1 MILGIGREAGVFLYA
16 ALSGLSVW
24 AAYGILSCFR
34 KIVSHRRIMISLE
47 DIVFWIG
54 ASVYI
59 FRKMY
64 DATYGTVR
72 WFFVLGA
79 LCGAGAG
86 ALIFRLVGKI
96 LVKVKK
102 KLEKYRKTR

>member
-1 MILGIGREAGVFLYA
+1 MILGIGREADVFLYA

-24 AAYGILSCFR
+24 AAYGILICFR

-64 DATYGTVR
+64 DSTYGDSALVFCPGRPVR
-72 WFFVLGA
+72 
-79 LCGAGAG
+79 AGAG
-86 ALIFRLVGKI
+86 ALIFRLAGKI

>member
-1 MILGIGREAGVFLYA
+1 
-16 ALSGLSVW
+16 
-24 AAYGILSCFR
+24 
-34 KIVSHRRIMISLE
+34 MISLE

-64 DATYGTVR
+64 DSTYGTVR

-86 ALIFRLVGKI
+86 ALIFRLAGKI

>member
-24 AAYGILSCFR
+24 AAYGILICFR
-34 KIVSHRRIMISLE
+34 KIVSLE

-86 ALIFRLVGKI
+86 ALIFRLAGKI

>member
-1 MILGIGREAGVFLYA
+1 MILGIGREADVFLYA

-24 AAYGILSCFR
+24 AAYGILICFR

-59 FRKMY
+59 RDSALVFCPGRPVRGRSRSTDISSGRKNP
-64 DATYGTVR
+64 
-72 WFFVLGA
+72 
-79 LCGAGAG
+79 
-86 ALIFRLVGKI
+86 GKG
-96 LVKVKK
+96 
-102 KLEKYRKTR
+102 

>member
-1 MILGIGREAGVFLYA
+1 
-16 ALSGLSVW
+16 
-24 AAYGILSCFR
+24 
-34 KIVSHRRIMISLE
+34 MISLE

-86 ALIFRLVGKI
+86 ALIFRLAGKI